1 MAGRLSTLLNQRVRT
16 PVVNESNL
24 DVGQI
29 SVYYPSR
36 ATSTFRCQVCWKSPG
51 DGTAVI
57 EIWGAGGSG
66 GKMCCCG
73 LGVAANPGAYSKK
86 TIAVTANSYVCGT
99 IGMSSVSDNLCNK
112 GQSEGTCF
120 SICLGTAGTCSCM
133 CAQGGQ
139 SGWTHCAEGGSM
151 SCCIMANYGFT
162 GVYQP
167 GGAGCWI
174 VRNDSGNAAAFGGDI
189 NRSGGQSCTFFGHCN
204 PCCACR
210 MIDYVKTS
218 PGTFSTC
225 GAVLSFQRETETGYS
240 MGPGNGLMQELSAL
254 NSAGRNPIR
263 GGYWAGCWTS
273 ARGCNCYEDSQC
285 TSHLPYGIPAISGSP
300 CPGVR
305 DHGWRGGN
313 GALRVTF
320 IGS

>member
-1 MAGRLSTLLNQRVRT
+1 
-16 PVVNESNL
+16 
-24 DVGQI
+24 
-29 SVYYPSR
+29 
-36 ATSTFRCQVCWKSPG
+36 
-51 DGTAVI
+51 
-57 EIWGAGGSG
+57 
-66 GKMCCCG
+66 
-73 LGVAANPGAYSKK
+73 
-86 TIAVTANSYVCGT
+86 
-99 IGMSSVSDNLCNK
+99 
-112 GQSEGTCF
+112 
-120 SICLGTAGTCSCM
+120 
-133 CAQGGQ
+133 
-139 SGWTHCAEGGSM
+139 
-151 SCCIMANYGFT
+151 
-162 GVYQP
+162 
-167 GGAGCWI
+167 
-174 VRNDSGNAAAFGGDI
+174 
-189 NRSGGQSCTFFGHCN
+189 
-204 PCCACR
+204 